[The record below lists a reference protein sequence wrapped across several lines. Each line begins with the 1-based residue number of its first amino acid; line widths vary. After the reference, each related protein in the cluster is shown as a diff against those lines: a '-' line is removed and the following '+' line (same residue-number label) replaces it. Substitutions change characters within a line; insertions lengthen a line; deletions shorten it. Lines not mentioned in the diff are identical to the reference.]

1 MNNLKMFC
9 LTLEPKH
16 INFIKSL
23 DYIPVGLGDKN
34 FSNDCFGDKEG
45 ENISIKNKFYGEYTF
60 HYWLWKNYFSK
71 NNESKWIG
79 FCQYRKFWVEKM
91 IQTPI
96 DIHNL
101 NRHILKNVPSDLE
114 NYDVILGTPF
124 FINQRRTMKFLKK
137 GLSLIVANP
146 KLLFDE
152 KLRNIKFHFDLMHG
166 KNNLN
171 KAIELLD
178 TKNKI
183 EFKNFV
189 TNEVSFNPHNM
200 LICKS
205 QDILIDYYKTIFPWL
220 KACEKVFGFN
230 NLKGYGLTRIYG
242 FLAERFMSY
251 WFKKNTKYKELPI
264 LFFDINNHLK

>member
-1 MNNLKMFC
+1 MKNLNMFC
-9 LTLEPKH
+9 ITMNENH
-16 INFIKSL
+16 FNFIKEINYL
-23 DYIPVGLGDKN
+23 PVGLGQDTFSKEWFTDK
-34 FSNDCFGDKEG
+34 SG
-45 ENISIKNKFYGEYTF
+45 ENISKKNKYYGEYTF

-71 NNESKWIG
+71 NNENKWIG

-251 WFKKNTKYKELPI
+251 WFKKNANYKELPI
-264 LFFDINNHLK
+264 LFHDINNNLR